1 MKAHNAVFTVDDGA
15 DRYRVIFD
23 LHEQEKGKRWTV
35 YVSVNGVVQAT
46 KEFHTS
52 REPNV
57 KNARYFANKY

>member
-15 DRYRVIFD
+15 DRYRVEFD
-23 LHEQEKGKRWTV
+23 LYESEKGKKWTV
-35 YVSVNGVVQAT
+35 HVRVNGILSAQ
-46 KEFHTS
+46 KSYPTS